1 MIDNDEEYDF
11 LEEYA
16 LDENDYEWYEVYDEK
31 QHLTDKAYTQMEE
44 ELQSKYFKQYLSVLL
59 V

>member
-16 LDENDYEWYEVYDEK
+16 LDEDDYEWYEVYDEK
-31 QHLTDKAYTQMEE
+31 QHLTDKEKIKHS
-44 ELQSKYFKQYLSVLL
+44 SKAMFVLL
-59 V
+59 